1 MNLLEKPFKNS
12 NMLILG
18 VAYKKDIGDVRESPA
33 LGIIENLSE
42 RGVNVKFYDPYVAE
56 ISINGE
62 YVEKEESLENVDKY
76 DLILVHTAH
85 TDFEQFDFNNTDV
98 PIFDA
103 TGSSHYKNSERI

>member
-1 MNLLEKPFKNS
+1 MPSYVVSRLLEKMNLLEKPFKNS

-62 YVEKEESLENVDKY
+62 YVRKRRK
-76 DLILVHTAH
+76 
-85 TDFEQFDFNNTDV
+85 FR
-98 PIFDA
+98 
-103 TGSSHYKNSERI
+103 KCR